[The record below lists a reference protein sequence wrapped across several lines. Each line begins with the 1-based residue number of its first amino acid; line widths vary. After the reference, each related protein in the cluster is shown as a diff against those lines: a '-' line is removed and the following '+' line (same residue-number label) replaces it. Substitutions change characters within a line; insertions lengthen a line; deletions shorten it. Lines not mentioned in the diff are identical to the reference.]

1 MATLLQSAPSVKSAL
16 CQDITGRSQ
25 PDVACLTGDYQPPLW
40 REPRR
45 SPPLPVSMFSYTRL
59 PDLVDFVESQN
70 DWSPQSRS
78 LGRQT
83 FQEALSQPWL
93 EPEHNCWLLEDGGR
107 IKGFCLVHRE
117 QLIGRAVLQMV
128 IDPSFHDA
136 SKEKTM
142 LSRALKCCAGW
153 KARVAHVCL
162 PAGSDRGMLLEGLGF
177 SQVRAYSLMLCR
189 KESLHFGNIAPGFT
203 VAPFVQGDEALLT
216 RVQNDAFNGSWGFCS
231 NTVDQ
236 IEYRTK
242 MANTTH
248 EGILFLRQ
256 GEKTA
261 GYCWTCIVPTS
272 TGVRGIIGMIGVVP
286 EFRGQ
291 GISSSIL
298 ASGMKY
304 LKSIGVEDIGLEVD
318 SNNTPA
324 IRLYTSVG
332 FTHVGDIHW
341 FELDLSRLGAGSF

>member
-16 CQDITGRSQ
+16 CQDITGWFQ
-25 PDVACLTGDYQPPLW
+25 QDAACLTGDYQPPLL

-45 SPPLPVSMFSYTRL
+45 SPPLPVSMFSHTRL

-93 EPEHNCWLLEDGGR
+93 DPEHNCWLLEDGGR

-189 KESLHFGNIAPGFT
+189 KESLHFGDIAPGFT

-216 RVQNDAFNGSWGFCS
+216 QVQNDAFNGSWGFCS

-242 MANTTH
+242 MANTAH

>member
-1 MATLLQSAPSVKSAL
+1 M
-16 CQDITGRSQ
+16 
-25 PDVACLTGDYQPPLW
+25 
-40 REPRR
+40 
-45 SPPLPVSMFSYTRL
+45 PVSMFSYTRL

-83 FQEALSQPWL
+83 FLEVLRQPWVDA
-93 EPEHNCWLLEDGGR
+93 EHNCWLLEDGGR

-117 QLIGRAVLQMV
+117 PPIGRAVLQMV
-128 IDPSFHDA
+128 VDPAFHDVPE
-136 SKEKTM
+136 EKTM

-153 KARVAHVCL
+153 NARVAHVCL
-162 PAGSDRGMLLEGLGF
+162 PAGSTQGKVLEGLGF
-177 SQVRAYSLMLCR
+177 CKVRAYSLMLCR
-189 KESLHFGNIAPGFT
+189 KGSLQLGDIAPGFA
-203 VAPFVQGDEALLT
+203 VVPFAQGDEALLT
-216 RVQNDAFNGSWGFCS
+216 QVQNDAFNGSWGFCS

-236 IEYRTK
+236 IEYRTR
-242 MANTTH
+242 MANTTY

-261 GYCWTCIVPTS
+261 GYCWTCIVPTP

-298 ASGMKY
+298 SSGMKY
-304 LKSIGVEDIGLEVD
+304 LTSIGVEDIGLEVD

-341 FELDLSRLGAGSF
+341 FELDLSLLGTGSF